1 MTGLI
6 YEIVTYDVS
15 DPRQAD
21 VARVAAQIMLQE
33 LNGFVVWTMFDGFED
48 NHSRVDLVV
57 WESREAANAA
67 AELVGS
73 SPEFAEFR
81 ASVAKVV
88 RMQHYRAVQRNPQSD
103 DTAETGDRIEVPL
116 KHEDPCPRNVQHKS
130 GVELGR
136 FRLKPGVKED
146 DMRQAYRQMVNGYLS
161 RSAGWQRQHLLKLED
176 GYFVDV
182 AFSDSLERAK
192 AICSSWQDSA
202 ECERFL
208 AMIDPVS
215 MEFGEI
221 A

>member
-1 MTGLI
+1 MTGPI

-15 DPRQAD
+15 DPLQAD
-21 VARVAAQIMLQE
+21 VARAAAQMMLQE
-33 LNGFVVWTMFDGFED
+33 LNGFVAWTMFDGVED
-48 NHSRVDLVV
+48 SRSRVDLVV
-57 WESREAANAA
+57 WENRESANVA

-88 RMQHYRAVQRNPQSD
+88 RMQHYRTMQHNPLSD
-103 DTAETGDRIEVPL
+103 DTEETADRIEMPV
-116 KHEDPCPRNVQHKS
+116 KHEDPCQRNVHHNS

-136 FRLKPGVKED
+136 FRLKPEVTED
-146 DMRQAYRQMVNGYLS
+146 DMRQAYRQMVKGYLS

-176 GYFVDV
+176 GCFVDV
-182 AFSDSLERAK
+182 AFSNSAERAK
-192 AICSSWQDSA
+192 AICSSWQDSV
-202 ECERFL
+202 ECARFL

-221 A
+221 V